1 MTVLIGL
8 AAGGAVGVVLGLVGA
23 GGSLLTVPALILLLG
38 LSATEATGTSLVVVA
53 AMAVAGLAVHRRGG
67 RCACKPGLQFAAAGL
82 GTSAVAG
89 WVAGRI
95 PDEGLALAFAALLL
109 VTGAWFASRA
119 RRSPVDEHD
128 GSASGQA
135 HTEHGYADLR
145 NGRVLAAGAGIGAL
159 TGILGVGG
167 GFLIVPALTAT
178 LGLATPI
185 AIGTSQ
191 LVILANALAG
201 LAGRT
206 FGTATIVWSTG
217 LSFAAGGAAGAAA
230 GSMLAGRFTVRALQ
244 YTFSALAIVV
254 AVVMAVRTL
263 A

>member
-1 MTVLIGL
+1 MIVLIGL
-8 AAGGAVGVVLGLVGA
+8 AAGVAVGAVLGLLGA

-38 LSATEATGTSLVVVA
+38 LSATEATGTSLLVVA
-53 AMAVAGLAVHRRGG
+53 AMAVTSLAVHRRGG
-67 RCACKPGLQFAAAGL
+67 RCACKPGLQFAAAGVA
-82 GTSAVAG
+82 TSAVAG

-95 PDEGLALAFAALLL
+95 PDRALAVAFAALLL
-109 VTGAWFASRA
+109 VTAVWFAVRA
-119 RRSPVDEHD
+119 RQSSADQHDESPSSH
-128 GSASGQA
+128 A
-135 HTEHGYADLR
+135 HTEHEHGDVR
-145 NGRVLAAGAGIGAL
+145 TGRVLAAGAGVGAL

-191 LVILANALAG
+191 LVILTNALAG
-201 LAGRT
+201 LAGRS

-217 LSFAAGGAAGAAA
+217 LSFAAGGVAGAAA
-230 GSMLAGRFTVRALQ
+230 GSMLTDRFTVRTLR
-244 YTFSALAIVV
+244 YTFSAVSIGV
-254 AVVMAVRTL
+254 AVVMAVRTS